1 MLTRVCTRFARAIFS
16 AGTVA
21 CHRTGYETGR
31 TGADESCRCGAIAGY
46 ECSAR
51 ATCGTGRKRSGNAEP
66 CTGWRDESRSRWGNK
81 SRCSRRH
88 KSGRRRRDKSFAGG
102 IADSRNRLFRGQLA
116 N

>member
-66 CTGWRDESRSRWGNK
+66 WTGWRDESRSRWSNK
-81 SRCSRRH
+81 SCCSWSDESGSGCRH
-88 KSGRRRRDKSFAGG
+88 ESCAGG
-102 IADSRNRLFRGQLA
+102 FADSRDRLFRGQLV